1 MKTVPIFIETGMDF
15 LMKKKQHIASRAL
28 RAAFP
33 KTLPILAGFL
43 FLGFSY
49 GMYMNVSGFSFLYPL
64 FMSLLV
70 FAGSVEFVAVSML
83 LGAFDPVQAL
93 LMTIMINARHL
104 FYGISMLD
112 KYRGVDK
119 KKKPYLIF
127 GLCDETF
134 SINYTA
140 VIPEG
145 IDRGWFYF
153 FVTLLNQMYWVGG
166 ATLGGLFGS
175 VIPFETEGLD
185 FVMTALFVVIF
196 LDQWM
201 KEKNHF
207 SSLTGLAVS
216 LICLLIFGSDH
227 FMIPAMISILL
238 LLTLLQKPLG
248 KAGEPA

>member
-1 MKTVPIFIETGMDF
+1 MKNVPIFIETGMDF